1 MTARSAI
8 RSGPRHKPPMNTP
21 QSRRAWFHTAVAP
34 VLLAATVFTGCGPR
48 SDRLAIHGKVTLDG
62 AALDNGSIRFSTAGG
77 GKLFSSGAMIK
88 DGVYDI
94 PQEKGLPP
102 GKYRV
107 EISSP
112 DTKAK
117 PIVIRSAPGEPQAPP
132 MAPERV
138 PAEYNVN
145 STKTIDVDAAK
156 DNAFNF
162 DIASRPAK

>member
-1 MTARSAI
+1 MTARSATC
-8 RSGPRHKPPMNTP
+8 SSPRQERPMNTP
-21 QSRRAWFHTAVAP
+21 QSQRAWFRAVVAF
-34 VLLAATVFTGCGPR
+34 VLLAEAVFTGCGPR

-62 AALDNGSIRFSTAGG
+62 TALDNGSIRFSTAGG

-94 PQEKGLPP
+94 PQEKGLPA

-132 MAPERV
+132 MAPERI

-156 DNAFNF
+156 DNEFNF

>member
-1 MTARSAI
+1 MAARNAI
-8 RSGPRHKPPMNTP
+8 HSGPRRKAPMSAP
-21 QSRRAWFHTAVAP
+21 HPHRELLRAAIATI
-34 VLLAATVFTGCGPR
+34 LLASTVIAGCGPR

-117 PIVIRSAPGEPQAPP
+117 PIVVRSAPGEPQAPP
-132 MAPERV
+132 MAPERI

-145 STKTIDVDAAK
+145 STKTVDVDAAK
-156 DNAFNF
+156 DNEFNF